1 MSLSTL
7 FLHIVR
13 DELHSRQLGV
23 ILLTKEAQE
32 CVYLEIWCYRKGIKI
47 QTKPLFLKGRDIFES
62 LDLCIFIC
70 SSKLVRTST
79 IRVMAMLS
87 LQWPHRN
94 QGLAA
99 QTVLGTNLSPQPPAQ
114 KSHHNLRQVVEE
126 RDVQHLPRSQ
136 SKTPLVIMWIAAGSH
151 ESSTHLQRSQER
163 AATILMFSFLRL
175 LLELLF
181 V

>member
-1 MSLSTL
+1 MP
-7 FLHIVR
+7 
-13 DELHSRQLGV
+13 
-23 ILLTKEAQE
+23 LTRKAQE

-47 QTKPLFLKGRDIFES
+47 QTNPLFLKGRDIFEY

-79 IRVMAMLS
+79 IRVMATLS
-87 LQWPHRN
+87 LWWPHRN

-99 QTVLGTNLSPQPPAQ
+99 QTVAGTDLSPQPTAQ
-114 KSHHNLRQVVEE
+114 KFHHDLRQVVEE
-126 RDVQHLPRSQ
+126 QDIQHLPRSQ
-136 SKTPLVIMWIAAGSH
+136 SKKPLVIMWIAAGSH
-151 ESSTHLQRSQER
+151 ESSTHPQKSQER
-163 AATILMFSFLRL
+163 AATILMFSLLWL